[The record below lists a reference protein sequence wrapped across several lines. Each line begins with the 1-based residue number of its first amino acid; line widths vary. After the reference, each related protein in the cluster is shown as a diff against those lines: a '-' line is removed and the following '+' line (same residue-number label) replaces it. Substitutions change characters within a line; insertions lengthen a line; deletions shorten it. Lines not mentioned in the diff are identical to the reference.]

1 MSPRAAF
8 RRHVAT
14 ALLAAIAAAGCAAL
28 QSAPATRTFRLAYQP
43 PTASPAPPLPAVV
56 RVMPFGIAAA
66 YNREVFIFRTGAYDV
81 GIDYYDRWITSP
93 ATMITDLVARDLAA
107 SQTVRA
113 VLQSPSALPSDY
125 ELSAHIETFEERD
138 EKGETCTAHL
148 RMRVLLVRSSGEG
161 RSVGMQQNFVGDEP
175 CTRGD
180 VESYVAAMSRATART
195 STDIR
200 NALLDAIRRG
210 DGSDGADAHI
220 AK

>member
-1 MSPRAAF
+1 MSPRAAL

-14 ALLAAIAAAGCAAL
+14 ALLAGIAAAGCAAF
-28 QSAPATRTFRLAYQP
+28 QSAPAARTFRLAYQP
-43 PTASPAPPLPAVV
+43 PAASPAPPVPAVV
-56 RVMPFGIAAA
+56 RVMPFGIATA

-138 EKGETCTAHL
+138 EGETCTAHL
-148 RMRVLLVRSSGEG
+148 RMRVLLVRAAHDG
-161 RSVGMQQNFVGDEP
+161 RSVAIQQNFVADEP

-180 VESYVAAMSRATART
+180 VDSYVAAMSRATDRT

-200 NALLDAIRRG
+200 NALLDAIR
-210 DGSDGADAHI
+210 SGAG
-220 AK
+220 